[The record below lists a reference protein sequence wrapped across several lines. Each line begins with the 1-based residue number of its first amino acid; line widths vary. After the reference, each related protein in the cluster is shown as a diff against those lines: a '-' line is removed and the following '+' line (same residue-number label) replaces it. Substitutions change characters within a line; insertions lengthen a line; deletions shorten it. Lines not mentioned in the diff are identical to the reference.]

1 MTTPRLGYFTRLLD
15 DAPAAERY
23 RNAIAQIVRAEELG
37 FDTAWVA
44 QHHFHRDEGGLPS
57 TFVLLAQ
64 AAAKTS
70 RIRLATGIVTLPLET
85 PIRVA
90 EDAAVLWLL
99 SDGRFELGIGS
110 GGTPSSFAPFGH
122 DVQDRPTIYAAHK
135 ETLLRALR
143 GEVLTSDDGALY
155 PPAPE
160 LVDSLWEATFSAG
173 GAARIGAE
181 GNGLMLSRT
190 QPRSEYTGHGSAGQQ
205 VDIVDAYVSALPDRV
220 SPRVMASRSVL
231 VVDTEEEGVRWRS
244 QGIARSR
251 RMLIA
256 QGVVVPDD
264 ADDAELAAYLDLHVG
279 TPDQVLATLAAD
291 PILPRASDIVFQPH
305 PVDPPHEVVLRSLEL
320 IATSVAPALGW
331 VPNLATAH

>member
-1 MTTPRLGYFTRLLD
+1 
-15 DAPAAERY
+15 
-23 RNAIAQIVRAEELG
+23 
-37 FDTAWVA
+37 
-44 QHHFHRDEGGLPS
+44 
-57 TFVLLAQ
+57 
-64 AAAKTS
+64 
-70 RIRLATGIVTLPLET
+70 
-85 PIRVA
+85 
-90 EDAAVLWLL
+90 
-99 SDGRFELGIGS
+99 
-110 GGTPSSFAPFGH
+110 
-122 DVQDRPTIYAAHK
+122 
-135 ETLLRALR
+135 
-143 GEVLTSDDGALY
+143 
-155 PPAPE
+155 
-160 LVDSLWEATFSAG
+160 
-173 GAARIGAE
+173 
-181 GNGLMLSRT
+181 
-190 QPRSEYTGHGSAGQQ
+190 
-205 VDIVDAYVSALPDRV
+205 LPDRV